1 MKNKQNN
8 QGFTLIELL
17 VVITIIAILA
27 SVSVP
32 VYSSVQRSARL
43 TKSLAQAKGIQ
54 VAMYAEWG
62 KLGYIPDPENGGDDA
77 NAYLAPLIRKLKSE
91 EPFFVTGCAWHGRSD
106 TRDGGDSL
114 YETSNPAGIALEAGE
129 NHYAMNKMSDFGP
142 RFPILAS
149 GFTSNV
155 GTYTDKKTDVGG
167 VWEGLDAIIIYGDG
181 RGKQVSL
188 DEQFRYLENKGG
200 TKVDVFQAEEV
211 EMVNPTQG

>member
-1 MKNKQNN
+1 MKTKQKN

-54 VAMYAEWG
+54 LGMYAEWG
-62 KLGYIPDPENGGDDA
+62 KLGYLPDPDDGGADA
-77 NAYLAPLIRKLKSE
+77 NAYLRPLIRKLKSE
-91 EPFFVTGCAWHGRSD
+91 EPFFVTGCAWHGRGD
-106 TRDGGDSL
+106 TRDGGDDLWESS
-114 YETSNPAGIALEAGE
+114 TPPGSALEAGE
-129 NHYAMNKMSDFGP
+129 NHYAVNVLSDFGP
-142 RFPILAS
+142 RWPILAS

-155 GTYTDKKTDVGG
+155 GTYTNKKTDVGG
-167 VWEGLDAIIIYGDG
+167 VWEGLDAIVIFGDG
-181 RGKQVSL
+181 RGEQVSL
-188 DEQFRYLENKGG
+188 DDQYKWIRDKGG
-200 TKVDVFQAEEV
+200 QKVDVFNQDEV